1 MYKLYNRPLDRLK
14 DSLGLSRKKLYK
26 EHYAL
31 KDVSFDIGEGECVG
45 IIGTNGSG
53 KSTIL
58 KIITGVLAP
67 TAGTVTVN
75 GRISALLEL
84 GAGKYFPEWYHVR
97 LFRRRNQRKAG

>member
-1 MYKLYNRPLDRLK
+1 MMRIEKKGNNVESKNAIEIRNLSKMYKLYNRPLDRLK

-53 KSTIL
+53 K
-58 KIITGVLAP
+58 
-67 TAGTVTVN
+67 
-75 GRISALLEL
+75 
-84 GAGKYFPEWYHVR
+84 YFPEWYHVR
-97 LFRRRNQRKAG
+97 FFRRRNQRKAG